1 MKAAKGQHLRENAD
15 KVDGTGPDFTIGI
28 SCQNQ
33 CSVVKPKINQSM
45 AQWKNKGL
53 ITQHIIYN
61 RNLPYQ
67 RCVKCMF
74 QLPKPLGEVARPD
87 SMLSVQLLMP
97 QHNYLL
103 IYTPC
108 GVENLPILYK
118 IPGWSHS
125 ISAYLEL
132 PLEKKKLLNMFY
144 FSPFQWARWCPLEC
158 ALPGNIFLRQLLALM
173 LNGDAGHR
181 GIFLHFLSIDSL
193 LPTVQVFCGWGNTS
207 IHLNFHSKNTRG
219 LSVWVLVIYLVTANH
234 QDNAHQHHC
243 LSTILTSCLT
253 SDYYGIMAHIV
264 LAFLLTS

>member
-1 MKAAKGQHLRENAD
+1 
-15 KVDGTGPDFTIGI
+15 
-28 SCQNQ
+28 
-33 CSVVKPKINQSM
+33 
-45 AQWKNKGL
+45 
-53 ITQHIIYN
+53 
-61 RNLPYQ
+61 
-67 RCVKCMF
+67 MF

-108 GVENLPILYK
+108 GVENSTHPLQDSRLE
-118 IPGWSHS
+118 SFN
-125 ISAYLEL
+125 ISLSGATTG
-132 PLEKKKLLNMFY
+132 KNKFTNMFY

-158 ALPGNIFLRQLLALM
+158 ALPGNIFLRQLVALM
-173 LNGDAGHR
+173 LNGDVGHR
-181 GIFLHFLSIDSL
+181 GIFWHFLSIDSQM

-207 IHLNFHSKNTRG
+207 IHLHLHSKNTPG
-219 LSVWVLVIYLVTANH
+219 LSVWVLVIYVVTANH